1 MKKFVLLIFAL
12 CVGIICGILAWQLH
26 INIQSDSSPESSL
39 DSHHCVLNENGVCE
53 VEYNNQT
60 FQIQASPF
68 PIVAL
73 KPTIWT
79 LSNLNLNTPT
89 INAKIYGINMDMG
102 TTQIQFRKTP
112 HNTYEAKVFLGAC
125 VLESM
130 EYRLSFEG
138 RLLGISADFYVKNKH
153 NQILQTLRNKE

>member
-1 MKKFVLLIFAL
+1 
-12 CVGIICGILAWQLH
+12 
-26 INIQSDSSPESSL
+26 
-39 DSHHCVLNENGVCE
+39 
-53 VEYNNQT
+53 
-60 FQIQASPF
+60 
-68 PIVAL
+68 
-73 KPTIWT
+73 
-79 LSNLNLNTPT
+79 
-89 INAKIYGINMDMG
+89 MDMG

-112 HNTYEAKVFLGAC
+112 HNTYEAKVFLSAC